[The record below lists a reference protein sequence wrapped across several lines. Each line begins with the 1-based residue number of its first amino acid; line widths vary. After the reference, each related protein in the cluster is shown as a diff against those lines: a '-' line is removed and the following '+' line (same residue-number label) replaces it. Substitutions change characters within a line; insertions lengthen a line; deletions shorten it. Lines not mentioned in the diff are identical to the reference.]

1 MKMQSNFA
9 AARALLENAHALLD
23 GDDEKSCKLREAL
36 DLLIEAVLTAEH
48 SQPAIADNVVRF
60 PGKRMAVR

>member
-1 MKMQSNFA
+1 MQSNFA

-23 GDDEKSCKLREAL
+23 GDDEKSGKLREAL

-48 SQPAIADNVVRF
+48 SQPAVASNIVRF
-60 PGKRMAVR
+60 PGKRVAAR

>member
-1 MKMQSNFA
+1 
-9 AARALLENAHALLD
+9 
-23 GDDEKSCKLREAL
+23 LREAL